1 MWSPE
6 REPEQN
12 IWGYFIETRSKQ
24 SCYLFSFF
32 FKPNGCQHMFLLV
45 SVNFTFWFCLSTS
58 VSTRFLFPR
67 TLWLTGDMTQRCRLC
82 APHGF
87 WGFQMCLEW
96 KSCWFQINF
105 RLSSQK
111 TPETRWFP
119 PPKKKHTLT
128 VARPDSAETVF
139 NQRDIL
145 GEPGERNP
153 AFAVDYLSCA
163 SKTEN
168 CGKREEERTLDC
180 SFVTYLQNKTT
191 AEEKGCFFLHIQR
204 EKMDLFIWLCGCL
217 LAFLLPSAV
226 KTEEGG
232 KFDTFAARSN
242 HSVTRRC

>member
-1 MWSPE
+1 MSAYVSV
-6 REPEQN
+6 
-12 IWGYFIETRSKQ
+12 GFSKFYFLILSVNQCVDEVSIPTHVVTDRGHDTALPTVRTAWILRVSNVFRVEIVLISDQ
-24 SCYLFSFF
+24 FQIVFAEDAG
-32 FKPNGCQHMFLLV
+32 NTLV
-45 SVNFTFWFCLSTS
+45 S
-58 VSTRFLFPR
+58 P
-67 TLWLTGDMTQRCRLC
+67 Q
-82 APHGF
+82 
-87 WGFQMCLEW
+87 
-96 KSCWFQINF
+96 
-105 RLSSQK
+105 
-111 TPETRWFP
+111 
-119 PPKKKHTLT
+119 KKKHTLT